1 MNRSMRKKRTQIIFF
16 LAWTTTCLI
25 YYAAVPFCYDIIN
38 YNSEVENSSASLG
51 CDFIDYNSQIIA
63 SYMDLTI
70 RDILPF
76 MVMSIF
82 SILLIISIFRSR
94 MRATT
99 GQTVQYLKRLAR
111 DIRFSIMILFM
122 NLLFIVL
129 SLPLAIVLFIPG
141 YNSSFSFI
149 LTFYIFYSSYGVNFY
164 VMFFTN
170 SLFRNEVISF
180 VRPYKI
186 QNSTTTPIDQD
197 VR

>member
-1 MNRSMRKKRTQIIFF
+1 MSRSMRKKRTQIIFF
-16 LAWTTTCLI
+16 LAWTTTSLI
-25 YYAAVPFCYDIIN
+25 FYVAVPFCYEIVN
-38 YNSEVENSSASLG
+38 YNSDVENSSVSLG
-51 CDFIDYNSQIIA
+51 CDFIDYNSQMIA
-63 SYMDLTI
+63 SYMDLTM

-82 SILLIISIFRSR
+82 SILLIISIFRTR
-94 MRATT
+94 MRAAS
-99 GQTVQYLKRLAR
+99 GRTVQYLKRLAR

-141 YNSSFSFI
+141 YNTSFSFI

-170 SLFRNEVISF
+170 SLFRNEVITF
-180 VRPYKI
+180 VLPNKI

-197 VR
+197 IR